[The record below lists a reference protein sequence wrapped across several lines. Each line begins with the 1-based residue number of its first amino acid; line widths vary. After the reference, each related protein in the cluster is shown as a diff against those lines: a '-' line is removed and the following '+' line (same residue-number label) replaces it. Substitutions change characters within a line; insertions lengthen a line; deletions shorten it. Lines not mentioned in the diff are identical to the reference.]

1 VRYLPLIIVVL
12 LSFAAKSQVDTG
24 YLKALYDRCLD
35 FDESKIDSIGFYA
48 NFIEKESK
56 KISYVKG
63 PVLSL
68 RLKGLQ
74 QEFRSDYKA
83 AIDYYLQSLD
93 EARRIKQTAYEISAL
108 SDLAITYYNI
118 GRAIEAKKFYL
129 QCASLAVQT
138 NEIHTVVTSYNN
150 LGVIYNELGEH
161 DSALVFL
168 NEALIVG
175 QQAPG
180 KIDHSGT
187 YNNMG
192 NAYFKKKQY
201 DRALYFFKSNYRRHI
216 KDSSDLTSLWTDH
229 INLAD
234 VYIELKNYDSARFH
248 ADRAMFIAEKLGSK
262 RKEADSYS
270 ILAKLNER
278 TGNFQK
284 AYQYLTKWYMLDTAM
299 VNGTT
304 QSTIAELQERFN
316 AKEREAENKLLLER
330 IETERYRNRSVT
342 YLAVALGIIGI
353 LIAIAFITKRNANRR
368 LTTQNEMI
376 RRQNER
382 LAELNHEKNTL
393 ISIVSHDLGT
403 PFATIQMWSQVL
415 QDEAD
420 SMNGDQRKA
429 VERINQA
436 GSHGQQLIQ
445 RILDV
450 ETANRGDYKLRLENF
465 DINLFIE
472 SVVDGFRPAAAHKE
486 INLQTDS
493 ASEAIYVLSDKQL
506 LLRILDNLIS
516 NAIKYSPRG
525 RTVWV
530 NISDEADDVHIRVRD
545 EGLGISKEEIPFLF
559 SKYTRLS
566 SRPTNGEPST
576 GLGLSIVKR
585 IVDELN
591 GKIYCESEPG
601 KGSLFTVVLKK

>member
-1 VRYLPLIIVVL
+1 MRYLPLIIVVL
-12 LSFAAKSQVDTG
+12 LSFTAKSQVDTG
-24 YLKALYDRCLD
+24 YLKAIYDRCLD

-48 NFIEKESK
+48 NLIEKESK

-74 QEFRSDYKA
+74 HELRSDYKA

-93 EARRIKQTAYEISAL
+93 EARRIQQTAYEISAL

-118 GRAIEAKKFYL
+118 GRAMEAKKFYL
-129 QCASLAVQT
+129 QCASLAIQT

-150 LGVIYNELGEH
+150 LGVIYNELGDH

-201 DRALYFFKSNYRRHI
+201 DRALYFFNSNYRRHI
-216 KDSSDLTSLWTDH
+216 RDSSDLTSLWTDH

-234 VYIELKNYDSARFH
+234 VHIELKNYDSARFH
-248 ADRAMFIAEKLGSK
+248 ADRAMMIAEKLGSK

-278 TGNFQK
+278 TGNYQK
-284 AYQYLTKWYMLDTAM
+284 AYQNLSKWYTLDTAM

-342 YLAVALGIIGI
+342 YLALALGIIGI
-353 LIAIAFITKRNANRR
+353 LIAIAFVTKRNANRR

-415 QDEAD
+415 QGEAD
-420 SMNGDQRKA
+420 SLNGDQRKA

-450 ETANRGDYKLRLENF
+450 EKANRGDYKLQLENF

-472 SVVDGFRPAAAHKE
+472 SVVEGFRPAAAHKG
-486 INLQTDS
+486 IRLQTDT
-493 ASEAIYVLSDKQL
+493 ASGAIYVLSDKQL
-506 LLRILDNLIS
+506 LLRILDNLLS
-516 NAIKYSPRG
+516 NAIKYSPAG

-530 NISDEADDVHIRVRD
+530 NVSEEADHVHISVRD
-545 EGLGISKEEIPFLF
+545 EGVGISKEEIPFLF

>member
-12 LSFAAKSQVDTG
+12 LSFTAKSQVDTG
-24 YLKALYDRCLD
+24 YLKAIYDRCLD

-48 NFIEKESK
+48 NLIEKESK

-74 QEFRSDYKA
+74 HELRSDYKA

-93 EARRIKQTAYEISAL
+93 EARRIQQTAYEISAL

-118 GRAIEAKKFYL
+118 GRAMEAKKFYL
-129 QCASLAVQT
+129 QCASLAIQT

-150 LGVIYNELGEH
+150 LGVIYNELGDH

-201 DRALYFFKSNYRRHI
+201 DRALYFFNSNYRRHI
-216 KDSSDLTSLWTDH
+216 RDSSDLTSLWTDH

-234 VYIELKNYDSARFH
+234 VHIELKNYDSARFH
-248 ADRAMFIAEKLGSK
+248 ADRAMMIAEKLGSK

-278 TGNFQK
+278 TGNYQK
-284 AYQYLTKWYMLDTAM
+284 AYQNLSKWYTLDTAM

-342 YLAVALGIIGI
+342 YLALALGIIGI
-353 LIAIAFITKRNANRR
+353 LIAIAFVTKRNANRR

-415 QDEAD
+415 QGEAD
-420 SMNGDQRKA
+420 SLNGDQRKA

-450 ETANRGDYKLRLENF
+450 EKANRGDYKLQLENF

-472 SVVDGFRPAAAHKE
+472 SVVEGFRPAAAHKG
-486 INLQTDS
+486 IRLQTDT
-493 ASEAIYVLSDKQL
+493 ASGAIYVLSDKQL
-506 LLRILDNLIS
+506 LLRILDNLLS
-516 NAIKYSPRG
+516 NAIKYSPAG

-530 NISDEADDVHIRVRD
+530 NVSEEADHVHISVRD
-545 EGLGISKEEIPFLF
+545 EGVGISKEEIPFLF

>member
-1 VRYLPLIIVVL
+1 
-12 LSFAAKSQVDTG
+12 
-24 YLKALYDRCLD
+24 
-35 FDESKIDSIGFYA
+35 
-48 NFIEKESK
+48 
-56 KISYVKG
+56 
-63 PVLSL
+63 
-68 RLKGLQ
+68 
-74 QEFRSDYKA
+74 
-83 AIDYYLQSLD
+83 
-93 EARRIKQTAYEISAL
+93 
-108 SDLAITYYNI
+108 
-118 GRAIEAKKFYL
+118 
-129 QCASLAVQT
+129 
-138 NEIHTVVTSYNN
+138 
-150 LGVIYNELGEH
+150 
-161 DSALVFL
+161 
-168 NEALIVG
+168 
-175 QQAPG
+175 
-180 KIDHSGT
+180 
-187 YNNMG
+187 
-192 NAYFKKKQY
+192 
-201 DRALYFFKSNYRRHI
+201 
-216 KDSSDLTSLWTDH
+216 
-229 INLAD
+229 
-234 VYIELKNYDSARFH
+234 
-248 ADRAMFIAEKLGSK
+248 
-262 RKEADSYS
+262 
-270 ILAKLNER
+270 
-278 TGNFQK
+278 
-284 AYQYLTKWYMLDTAM
+284 
-299 VNGTT
+299 
-304 QSTIAELQERFN
+304 
-316 AKEREAENKLLLER
+316 
-330 IETERYRNRSVT
+330 
-342 YLAVALGIIGI
+342 
-353 LIAIAFITKRNANRR
+353 
-368 LTTQNEMI
+368 MI